1 MKRLLPLLALVALAG
16 CGDSGGKTTSSATT
30 SQVTTVTSTAETRP
44 VSLDLF
50 FLQKGK
56 VAAVHRE
63 ARTSKSPLLTAIEQL
78 AVGPTS
84 SERAAGLTSEMPTRL
99 GFQATVQGGI
109 ADVSLSAGLSRPAL
123 AQLTYTLTQLG
134 NVRGVRVGGKT
145 YKTGDFEGLA
155 PAILIES
162 PSFGEAVRSPVRV
175 TGTANTF
182 EATFTLELRTGGR
195 LLGQKT
201 VTATSGSGARGTFA
215 ATFTYSVSEET
226 RGELRAYELS
236 AQNGKRINT
245 VSVPISLLP

>member
-1 MKRLLPLLALVALAG
+1 MRRLLPLLALVALAG
-16 CGDSGGKTTSSATT
+16 CGDSGGNTTTTSRVSTV
-30 SQVTTVTSTAETRP
+30 STTVETRS

-50 FLQKGK
+50 FLRKGK

-63 ARTSKSPLLTAIEQL
+63 ARTSKSPLLTAIEEL

-84 SERAAGLTSEMPTRL
+84 SERAAGLTSAMPTRL

-109 ADVSLSAGLSRPAL
+109 AGVSLSTALSRPAL

-145 YKTGDFEGLA
+145 YTAGDFEGLA

-162 PSFGEAVRSPVRV
+162 PSFDQAVRSPVRV
-175 TGTANTF
+175 TGNANTF

-195 LLGQKT
+195 LLGRKT
-201 VTATSGSGARGTFA
+201 VTATSGSGVRGTFA
-215 ATFTYSVSEET
+215 ASFRYSVSEET
-226 RGELRAYELS
+226 RGELQAYELS